1 MRNAVSRML
10 ADGLGKPLRFIAPE
24 DNNGL
29 FRVKRG
35 DLIDWLAQ
43 YECPGDIV
51 LRNLPYERV

>member
-1 MRNAVSRML
+1 VSRML